1 MQKKFSITT
10 TFSFFLVV
18 QNSFGTKIPFQTFFP
33 VMKSIVLCV
42 QKWVPPLCKFHSA
55 KKKYC
60 GALYGIFM
68 SKNFLTF
75 ATKCNLKPDALSKTL
90 NILHPNF
97 LFCRRDLVVC
107 NLIPGG
113 DWENFAG
120 KQCLYLFWKNTCPLR
135 LFHTVR
141 L

>member
-1 MQKKFSITT
+1 
-10 TFSFFLVV
+10 
-18 QNSFGTKIPFQTFFP
+18 
-33 VMKSIVLCV
+33 V

-75 ATKCNLKPDALSKTL
+75 GTKCNLKPDALSKTL

-107 NLIPGG
+107 NVIPGG
-113 DWENFAG
+113 DWENFAEKQGSRKTVPFFVFG
-120 KQCLYLFWKNTCPLR
+120 KL
-135 LFHTVR
+135 HT
-141 L
+141 LCAHS